1 LETLPTK
8 LTFILL
14 LTLTLC
20 ACQSET
26 LEVTRIQVLERRVIE
41 RVVVT
46 VEVTRLQPV
55 TVTPRPTRVQLATPT
70 LDLTAESLP
79 TPTSTLRP
87 MPTANPSTRATATP
101 ASSARATGEN
111 LLAALTDMEQVLLSL
126 VPALNSQPLPTGN
139 VIQLYDALRGAP
151 AFDIPEGE
159 TDLLSIYLRYRQ
171 QVQYVPDQGND
182 LYLHLTKIQSGEADQ
197 TGIST
202 IHLSV
207 ARDAASTGTSTIQGL
222 IRELEAYLAS
232 LP

>member
-1 LETLPTK
+1 MSTRLETLPTK

-14 LTLTLC
+14 LALTLC

-55 TVTPRPTRVQLATPT
+55 TVTPRPTRVQPATPT
-70 LDLTAESLP
+70 PDVTADPSP
-79 TPTSTLRP
+79 TPTPASDS
-87 MPTANPSTRATATP
+87 STRAPATP
-101 ASSARATGEN
+101 ISSARETGET
-111 LLAALTDMEQVLLSL
+111 LLTALKDVEQALLSL

-171 QVQYVPDQGND
+171 QVEYVPDQGKD
-182 LYLHLTKIQSGEADQ
+182 LYSHLTKIQSGEADQ

-207 ARDAASTGTSTIQGL
+207 AQDAASTGTSTIQGL

>member
-1 LETLPTK
+1 MSSRLETRPTSK

-14 LTLTLC
+14 LALVLC
-20 ACQSET
+20 ACQTET
-26 LEVTRIQVLERRVIE
+26 LEVTRIQVMERRVIE

-55 TVTPRPTRVQLATPT
+55 TVTPRPTRVQRATPT
-70 LDLTAESLP
+70 PDVTAEPSP
-79 TPTSTLRP
+79 TPTS
-87 MPTANPSTRATATP
+87 NPSTRATATP
-101 ASSARATGEN
+101 ASSARATGER
-111 LLAALTDMEQVLLSL
+111 LLGALTDMEQTLLAL
-126 VPALNSQPLPTGN
+126 VPALNSQPLPTGD

-151 AFDIPEGE
+151 TFDVPESE
-159 TDLLSIYLRYRQ
+159 PTLLSIYVRYRQ

-197 TGIST
+197 TGISA

-207 ARDAASTGTSTIQGL
+207 ARDAASTGTSSIQGL